1 MLHMGTKARK
11 QAVNKAVLQVTDF
24 MRCDIWREGDKKN
37 MRLVKD
43 VL

>member
-1 MLHMGTKARK
+1 MLHMRMKARK
-11 QAVNKAVLQVTDF
+11 QAVIEAVLQVTDF
-24 MRCDIWREGDKKN
+24 MCCNIWREGDKKN

>member
-1 MLHMGTKARK
+1 MLQMRTKARK
-11 QAVNKAVLQVTDF
+11 QAIDKVVLQVTDF

>member
-1 MLHMGTKARK
+1 MLHMRPKARK
-11 QAVNKAVLQVTDF
+11 QAINSAVLQVTDF

-43 VL
+43 ML